1 MKSGKIILMMSI
13 VLASAIGLVA
23 LQELNIDENNN
34 ITINDF
40 FSQSKTVTVKVSDGV
55 DSKLSGF
62 G

>member
-1 MKSGKIILMMSI
+1 MSI